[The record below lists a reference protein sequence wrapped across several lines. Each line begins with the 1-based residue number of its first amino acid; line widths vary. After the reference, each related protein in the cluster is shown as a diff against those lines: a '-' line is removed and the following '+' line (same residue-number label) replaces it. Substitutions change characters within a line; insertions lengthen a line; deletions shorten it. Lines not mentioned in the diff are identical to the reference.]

1 MDLLQSDKGLN
12 EIASALIDSVV
23 ARARE
28 RLAPDEAMRCEAF
41 VRQYYR
47 WVPVEDLASRTSLDL
62 AGATLALWN
71 FAQLRAPG
79 ATNIRLYNP
88 LCEQHGW
95 QSKYTVIE
103 IVTDDMPFLV
113 DSITMEL
120 TRRACGI
127 HLTIHPV
134 LLLRRDGDGRLIDV
148 VSPDARAADETLESV
163 LHIEVNRE
171 TGTDRLV
178 ALQAS
183 LTHVLDQIRAAVED
197 WPAMRR
203 RLHEIAGSLAEAAPG
218 LESAELEEGRA
229 FLEWLDER
237 HFTFLGYRDYEL
249 MRGDSGDALR
259 AVEGSGLGILRASA
273 SGATGANSSTLSAK
287 ARAIARSP
295 RLLVLTKAN
304 SRATIHRPSYLDY
317 VGVKSFDADG
327 QVVGERRFLGLYT
340 TLAFKAPAQ
349 QVPVLRG
356 KVEYVLDRAGFA
368 PDSHDRKAL
377 LKILETY
384 HPRDELLQIDEE
396 ELFEIAMGILALGE
410 RQRVRLFVR
419 RDAFERFVSC
429 LVFVPRDRFNTENR
443 ERIAAV
449 LCEAFAATVRDW
461 TVQLSESVLV
471 RIHYVLGT
479 EPGRPPLLEPAAI
492 EARLAEVTRT
502 WTDDLHRAVIDELGE
517 QRGAELYRRYANA
530 FPAAY
535 RADWV
540 ARSAV
545 ADITR
550 AEEIAGDGGLGMS
563 LYRPPQ
569 APDGVL
575 RCKLFSADAP
585 ISLSDV
591 LPMFENMGARI
602 TDERPYEISRLDE
615 RPMWVY
621 DFGFVMTR
629 AGDFDADQA
638 REGFQEAFIGVWRGV
653 YENDSLN
660 RLVLDGQLRGREV
673 TILRAVTKYLRQ
685 AGTSMSDGYLQ
696 HALTSHPDI
705 ARLLV
710 ALFRARFDP
719 HDGDPDEAE
728 RLAVRI
734 ERAIDAV
741 ASLDEDRILR
751 DYAAVVR
758 AMTRTN
764 YFQRGRDGAPKPS
777 LSFKLDPSRVPLLPY
792 PRPRFEIFV
801 YSPRVEGVHLR
812 GGKVARGGL
821 RWSDRREDYRTETLA
836 LMKAQTVKNAVIVPV
851 GAKGGFVLKQ
861 PPSDGGIDALRE
873 EVVACYRTFV
883 GALLDITDNIVE
895 GELVGPREVVRYD
908 DDDPYLVVAAD
919 KGTATFSDLANGIS
933 AARGFWLGDA
943 FASGGSLGYDHKAI
957 GITAR
962 GAWES
967 VKRHFREI
975 GTDIQASDFTVV
987 GIGDMSGD
995 VFGNGMLLSP
1005 HIKLVGAFNH
1015 LHVFLDP
1022 DPDPQASHA
1031 ERRRLFELP
1040 RSAWSDYDPAL
1051 ISPGG
1056 GIHLRTAKSIP
1067 LSSQMRAALAID
1079 DESLAPDELIRA
1091 LLRAPVDLLWNGG
1104 IGTYVKARAE
1114 SDADAG
1120 DKANDAVRVNGDE
1133 LRCRVVGEGGN
1144 LGLTQCGRIEYAAA
1158 GGRVNTDAIDNVGGV
1173 NCSDREVNIK
1183 ILLDAVLDAGELNA
1197 DQRNELLAEMTD
1209 EVAGLVLRDS
1219 YTQTQA
1225 LSLAASQAPQML
1237 DVHARLIRSLEQ
1249 AGKLERAI
1257 EFLPTDEEIAERR
1270 LREEGLTTPE
1280 LAVLL
1285 AYTKI
1290 AMYAALLESDL
1301 PEDPD
1306 LSSEL
1311 DRYFPSPLP
1320 QRFGAQLRGHRLGRE
1335 IIATHVT
1342 NDFVDRAGVSA
1353 AFRLSEETGATHAD
1367 FARAYIVA
1375 REAFEMRGFWEQVE
1389 ALDNVADAQVQ
1400 VALLLEGRK
1409 LVEHASRWL
1418 VRNRRGPIEIAATI
1432 QLFAPGAAALAQA
1445 LPNVLEGSDSD
1456 AFEELATRFR
1466 QGGVPSALAS
1476 RAAGMGAVLSALD
1489 IVEVAGTTGRGA
1501 DAVTAAYFR
1510 LGSRF
1515 ALHWLRDRII
1525 ELPRA
1530 SRWQGLARAALRDDL
1545 TSLQRTLTSEILQAS
1560 PETQDVDA
1568 VIDAWTAVNTAS
1580 VERCTSMLADIRA
1593 SRAYD
1598 LTALSVAVTEARN
1611 LVQSHG

>member
-1 MDLLQSDKGLN
+1 MDLRQSDSELN
-12 EIASALIDSVV
+12 EVESALIDGVV
-23 ARARE
+23 E
-28 RLAPDEAMRCEAF
+28 RVHESLPADEATKCEAF

-47 WVPVEDLASRTSLDL
+47 WVPAEDLASRSSLDL
-62 AGATLALWN
+62 HGAALAHWG
-71 FAQLRAPG
+71 FAQQRAPG
-79 ATNIRLYNP
+79 ATKIRVYNP
-88 LCEQHGW
+88 ELEQHGW
-95 QSKYTVIE
+95 QSPHTVIE

-113 DSITMEL
+113 DSVTMEL
-120 TRRACGI
+120 SRLACGI

-134 LLLRRDGDGRLIDV
+134 LRVLRDDDGQLVDV
-148 VSPDARAADETLESV
+148 GEPGAEVAPETLESV
-163 LHIEVNRE
+163 THIEVNRVTE
-171 TGTDRLV
+171 ADRVL

-183 LTHVLDQIRAAVED
+183 LTHVLDQVRAVVDD
-197 WPAMRR
+197 WPQMRR
-203 RLHEIAGSLAEAAPG
+203 RLHEIARSLEDAAPG
-218 LESAELEEGRA
+218 LEAKELGESRA

-237 HFTFLGYRDYEL
+237 HFTFLGYRDYEFV
-249 MRGDSGDALR
+249 RDGSGDALR
-259 AVEGSGLGILRASA
+259 AVEGSGLGILREST
-273 SGATGANSSTLSAK
+273 SGVSGSHTPLSAK

-304 SRATIHRPSYLDY
+304 SRATIHRPAYLDY
-317 VGVKSFDADG
+317 VGIKCFDSSG
-327 QVVGERRFLGLYT
+327 QVIGERRFLGLYT
-340 TLAFKAPAQ
+340 TLAYKALAQ
-349 QVPVLRG
+349 QVPILRG

-396 ELFEIAMGILALGE
+396 ELFTIAMGILAIGE

-443 ERIAAV
+443 QRIAAV
-449 LCEAFAATVRDW
+449 LSEAFAATVRDW
-461 TVQLSESVLV
+461 TLQLSESVLV

-479 EPGRPPLLEPAAI
+479 GPAHPPALEPAVI

-502 WTDDLHRAVIDELGE
+502 WTDDLHDALIDDLGE
-517 QRGAELYRRYANA
+517 QRGSELYHRYGDA

-550 AEEIAGDGGLGMS
+550 AEETASGVGLGMS
-563 LYRPPQ
+563 LYRPAE
-569 APDGVL
+569 APEGVL
-575 RCKLFSADAP
+575 RCKLFSAQVP
-585 ISLSDV
+585 VSLSDV

-602 TDERPYEISRLDE
+602 TDERPYEISRRGE
-615 RPMWVY
+615 RPLWIY
-621 DFGFVMTR
+621 DFGFVMRR
-629 AGDFDADQA
+629 AGDFDTDEA

-660 RLVLDGQLRGREV
+660 RLVLDAQLRGREV
-673 TILRAVTKYLRQ
+673 TILRAITKYLRQ
-685 AGTSMSDGYLQ
+685 AGTSLSDGYLQ
-696 HALTSHPDI
+696 RALTSHPDI
-705 ARLLV
+705 AQSLV
-710 ALFRARFDP
+710 ALFGARFAAHDRDP
-719 HDGDPDEAE
+719 GETE
-728 RLAVRI
+728 RLVGRI

-751 DYAAVVR
+751 DYLAVVR
-758 AMTRTN
+758 AMTRTD
-764 YFQRGRDGAPKPS
+764 YFQPGADGAPKPS
-777 LSFKLDPSRVPLLPY
+777 LSFKLDPSMIPLLPL

-801 YSPRVEGVHLR
+801 YSPRIEGVHLR
-812 GGKVARGGL
+812 GDKVARGGL
-821 RWSDRREDYRTETLA
+821 RWSDRREDFRTETLG

-851 GAKGGFVLKQ
+851 GAKGGFVVKQ
-861 PPSDGGIDALRE
+861 PPTDGGADALRA

-883 GALLDITDNIVE
+883 GGLLDITDNIVD
-895 GELVGPREVVRYD
+895 GELVAPADVVRYD

-919 KGTATFSDLANGIS
+919 KGTATFSDIANGIS
-933 AARGFWLGDA
+933 AAHGFWLGDA
-943 FASGGSLGYDHKAI
+943 FASGGSRGYDHKAI

-1005 HIKLVGAFNH
+1005 HIKLVGAFNQT
-1015 LHVFLDP
+1015 HVFLDP

-1040 RSAWSDYDPAL
+1040 RSSWSDYDPAL
-1051 ISPGG
+1051 ISAGG

-1067 LSSQMRAALAID
+1067 LSRQIRAALAI
-1079 DESLAPDELIRA
+1079 EEKSLAPDELIRA

-1104 IGTYVKARAE
+1104 IGTYVKASSE
-1114 SDADAG
+1114 SDAEVG
-1120 DKANDAVRVNGDE
+1120 DKANDAVRLNGAE

-1144 LGLTQCGRIEYAAA
+1144 LGLTQRGRIEYAAG

-1183 ILLDAVLDAGELNA
+1183 ILLDAALAAGELSA
-1197 DQRNELLAEMTD
+1197 QQRNELLVEMTD
-1209 EVAGLVLRDS
+1209 EVAKLVLRDS

-1225 LSLAASQAPQML
+1225 LSLAVSQAPQML
-1237 DVHARLIRSLEQ
+1237 EVHSRLIRSLEQ
-1249 AGKLERAI
+1249 TGKLERAI

-1290 AMYAALLESDL
+1290 AMHAELLQSDL
-1301 PEDPD
+1301 PEDPH
-1306 LSSEL
+1306 LASEL
-1311 DRYFPSPLP
+1311 ERYFPSPLP
-1320 QRFGAQLRGHRLGRE
+1320 QRFGAQLRRHRLRRE
-1335 IIATHVT
+1335 IISTHVT
-1342 NDFVDRAGVSA
+1342 NDFVDRAGLSA
-1353 AFRLSEETGATHAD
+1353 AFRLGEETGATTAHL
-1367 FARAYIVA
+1367 ARAYTVA
-1375 REAFEMRGFWEQVE
+1375 REVFEMRRFWEQVE
-1389 ALDNVADAQVQ
+1389 ALDNVADAQIQ
-1400 VALLLEGRK
+1400 IAMLLEGRK
-1409 LVEHASRWL
+1409 LVERASRWL
-1418 VRNRRGPIEIAATI
+1418 VRNRRGPIDIAATI
-1432 QLFAPGAAALAQA
+1432 EHFAPGVAALAQS
-1445 LPNVLEGSDSD
+1445 LPGVLEGTDADS
-1456 AFEELATRFR
+1456 FEEWATRFE
-1466 QGGVPSALAS
+1466 QGGVPLALAE

-1489 IVEVAGTTGRGA
+1489 IVEVAGATSRGA
-1501 DAVTAAYFR
+1501 EVVTAAYFR

-1545 TSLQRTLTSEILQAS
+1545 TSLQRALTAEVLQAS
-1560 PETQDVDA
+1560 PAGEDVDGA
-1568 VIDAWTAVNTAS
+1568 IDAWAS
-1580 VERCTSMLADIRA
+1580 ANAALVERCLSMLADVRA
-1593 SRAYD
+1593 SRTYD
-1598 LTALSVAVTEARN
+1598 LTALSVALREARN
-1611 LVQSHG
+1611 LVPSRA